1 MTRTSAIGCIAVA
14 MAAAVAGETS
24 TDAIPPAEEI
34 LANPL
39 DDAAYSSNRRCL
51 SVGRYRQVD
60 ILNSQTLVFR
70 GRGNRAWVNVLP
82 RRCVGLRRDMILA
95 IERRGPRICS
105 RDQFRAMP
113 RVGAAV
119 GTAFCS
125 LGMFRPVDADNLGAI
140 EGALEARHDNKVVTD
155 TVRSGESVPQSR

>member
-1 MTRTSAIGCIAVA
+1 MTRTLAIGCITVA
-14 MAAAVAGETS
+14 MAAAVAGESS
-24 TDAIPPAEEI
+24 TTGAIPPAEEV

-39 DDAAYSSNRRCL
+39 DDAAYTNNRRCL

-60 ILNSQTLVFR
+60 ILNNQTLVFR
-70 GRGNRAWVNVLP
+70 GRGNRAWVNLLP

-113 RVGAAV
+113 RIGATV

-125 LGMFRPVDADNLGAI
+125 LGVFHPVHADNLGAI
-140 EGALEARHDNKVVTD
+140 EGALRARHDNKVVTD
-155 TVRSGESVPQSR
+155 TVRSGASAPQ

>member
-1 MTRTSAIGCIAVA
+1 MTTALAIGWFAVA
-14 MAAAVAGETS
+14 TAAAVAGELS
-24 TDAIPPAEEI
+24 TDLIPPAAEV

-39 DDAAYSSNRRCL
+39 DDAAYSSNRKCL

-82 RRCVGLRRDMILA
+82 RRCVGLRRDMVLA

-113 RVGAAV
+113 RIGAML

-125 LGMFRPVDADNLGAI
+125 LGMFRPVHADNLGAI
-140 EGALEARHDNKVVTD
+140 ESALKARHDNKVVTD
-155 TVRSGESVPQSR
+155 TVRSGGRVAQ